1 MRHSHAQKP
10 ENGRKSATMQNLCP
24 ESPDP
29 ERDSYL
35 ILDFTSTQTD
45 NVIKHLEAYLLQQIL
60 ELV

>member
-1 MRHSHAQKP
+1 MRYSHAQKH
-10 ENGRKSATMQNLCP
+10 ENGRKSVTMQNLCL

-35 ILDFTSTQTD
+35 ILVFTSTQTD
-45 NVIKHLEAYLLQQIL
+45 NVIKHLEANLLQQIL